1 MDSLAE
7 RVSDEIQADL
17 QKKKELQEKI
27 EEAKRSGDDDE
38 AERLLALLQD
48 ADKELQRKIDEEA
61 SD

>member
-1 MDSLAE
+1 LKEDRETKEVEENIIERMDSLAE

-38 AERLLALLQD
+38 AERLLALL
-48 ADKELQRKIDEEA
+48 
-61 SD
+61 